1 MPRMVTRLIFEC
13 LDSGHLYGFVKRYRA
28 TGRIFGAVED
38 GSLEWVGGGEAQ
50 LEAADVAG
58 GVAAGG
64 GDGVSAAGGDAQV

>member
-1 MPRMVTRLIFEC
+1 MEL
-13 LDSGHLYGFVKRYRA
+13 SGTVQPGNDLGQ
-28 TGRIFGAVED
+28 RIFGAGMG

-64 GDGVSAAGGDAQV
+64 RAGVSAAGGDAQV